1 LPPQSARKTIARLSE
16 RLEMWERA
24 GRVDGERVSTGKIR
38 SEPAGSW
45 AARVVE
51 VVPSQNSTP
60 APWRGPHV
68 RVNTAA

>member
-1 LPPQSARKTIARLSE
+1 
-16 RLEMWERA
+16 MWERA